1 MLGMQLSRMPVRLAN
16 PLAEQDLVIAATGDT
31 ACRGVFVVRID
42 GTTCLQL
49 WRTDGTVTRLEGDA
63 LQVAGWYQA
72 AYDAGLPMQIQ
83 VNEGSARAKE

>member
-1 MLGMQLSRMPVRLAN
+1 MLPVRPADNLVDQ
-16 PLAEQDLVIAATGDT
+16 ELVIAGTGYT
-31 ACRGVFVVRID
+31 ACSGVIVVRLD

-72 AYDAGLPMQIQ
+72 AYDAGLPVQ
-83 VNEGSARAKE
+83 VQVYVGRARAKE